1 MPTAEKTCVL
11 SRSSMY
17 DARYGQ
23 KAKPRQG
30 KAQQNHV
37 VLESVSNAT
46 AVTAGTTS
54 AAWTQY

>member
-1 MPTAEKTCVL
+1 
-11 SRSSMY
+11 MY